1 MSRIKTIED
10 LLDVINEIDYPL
22 TVVRTGK
29 LIDEYI
35 YDTDNFFVV
44 IDTERLGEVVIF
56 DSLFVKVKNEEVSP
70 EWSDVEDLI
79 EALLKTAMRVK

>member
-10 LLDVINEIDYPL
+10 LLDVINEIEYPL
-22 TVVRTGK
+22 TVVKTGK
-29 LIDEYI
+29 LTDEYI
-35 YDTDNFFVV
+35 YDTDNLFVV

-70 EWSDVEDLI
+70 
-79 EALLKTAMRVK
+79 

>member
-10 LLDVINEIDYPL
+10 LLDVINEIEYPL
-22 TVVRTGK
+22 TVVKTGK
-29 LIDEYI
+29 LTHEYI
-35 YDTDNFFVV
+35 YDSDNFFVV

-79 EALLKTAMRVK
+79 EALLKTAMKVK

>member
-1 MSRIKTIED
+1 MYRIKTIED
-10 LLDVINEIDYPL
+10 LLDVINEIEYPL
-22 TVVRTGK
+22 TVVKTGK
-29 LIDEYI
+29 LTDEYI
-35 YDTDNFFVV
+35 YDSDNFFVL

-79 EALLKTAMRVK
+79 EALLKTAMKVK

>member
-10 LLDVINEIDYPL
+10 LLDVVNEIEYPL
-22 TVVRTGK
+22 TVVKTGK
-29 LIDEYI
+29 FTDEYI

-56 DSLFVKVKNEEVSP
+56 DSLFVKVKSEEVSP
-70 EWSDVEDLI
+70 EWTDVEDLI
-79 EALLKTAMRVK
+79 EALLKTAMKVK

>member
-10 LLDVINEIDYPL
+10 LLDVINEIEYPL
-22 TVVRTGK
+22 TVVKTGK
-29 LIDEYI
+29 LTDEYI
-35 YDTDNFFVV
+35 YDSDNFFVV

-70 EWSDVEDLI
+70 EWTDVEDLI
-79 EALLKTAMRVK
+79 EALLKTVMRVK

>member
-10 LLDVINEIDYPL
+10 LLVVINEIEYQL
-22 TVVRTGK
+22 TVVKTGK
-29 LIDEYI
+29 LTDEYI
-35 YDTDNFFVV
+35 YDSDNFFVV

>member
-10 LLDVINEIDYPL
+10 LLDVINEIEYPL
-22 TVVRTGK
+22 TVVKTGK
-29 LIDEYI
+29 LTDEYI

-79 EALLKTAMRVK
+79 EALLKTAMKVK

>member
-10 LLDVINEIDYPL
+10 LLDVINEIEYPL

-29 LIDEYI
+29 LTDEYI
-35 YDTDNFFVV
+35 YDSDNFFVV

>member
-10 LLDVINEIDYPL
+10 LLDVINEIEYPL
-22 TVVRTGK
+22 TVVKTGK
-29 LIDEYI
+29 LTDEYI
-35 YDTDNFFVV
+35 YDTDNFFVL

-79 EALLKTAMRVK
+79 EALLKTAMKVK

>member
-10 LLDVINEIDYPL
+10 LLDVINEIEYPL
-22 TVVRTGK
+22 TVVKTGK
-29 LIDEYI
+29 LTDEYI
-35 YDTDNFFVV
+35 YDSDNFFVV

-56 DSLFVKVKNEEVSP
+56 GSLFVKVKNEEVSP

-79 EALLKTAMRVK
+79 KALLKTAMKVK

>member
-1 MSRIKTIED
+1 MSRIKTVED
-10 LLDVINEIDYPL
+10 LLDVINEIEYPL
-22 TVVRTGK
+22 TVVKTGK
-29 LIDEYI
+29 LTDEYI

-70 EWSDVEDLI
+70 EWTDVEDLI
-79 EALLKTAMRVK
+79 EALLKTAMKVK

>member
-10 LLDVINEIDYPL
+10 LLDVINEIEYPL
-22 TVVRTGK
+22 TVVKTGK
-29 LIDEYI
+29 LTDEYI
-35 YDTDNFFVV
+35 YDSDNFFVV

-79 EALLKTAMRVK
+79 EALLKTAMKVK

>member
-1 MSRIKTIED
+1 MSSFKTIED
-10 LLDVINEIDYPL
+10 LLDVISEIEYPL
-22 TVVRTGK
+22 TVVKTGK
-29 LIDEYI
+29 LTDEYI
-35 YDTDNFFVV
+35 YDSDNFFVV

>member
-10 LLDVINEIDYPL
+10 LLDVINEIEYQL
-22 TVVRTGK
+22 TVVKTGK
-29 LIDEYI
+29 LTDEYI

-79 EALLKTAMRVK
+79 EALLKTAMKVK

>member
-10 LLDVINEIDYPL
+10 LLDVINEIEYPL
-22 TVVRTGK
+22 TVVKTGK
-29 LIDEYI
+29 LTDEYI
-35 YDTDNFFVV
+35 YDSDSFFVM

-79 EALLKTAMRVK
+79 EALLKTAMKVK

>member
-10 LLDVINEIDYPL
+10 LLDVINEIEYPL
-22 TVVRTGK
+22 TVVKTGK
-29 LIDEYI
+29 LTDEYI
-35 YDTDNFFVV
+35 YDSDNFFVV

-70 EWSDVEDLI
+70 DWTDVEDLI

>member
-10 LLDVINEIDYPL
+10 LLDVINEIEYPL
-22 TVVRTGK
+22 TVVKTGK
-29 LIDEYI
+29 LTDEYI
-35 YDTDNFFVV
+35 YDSDNLFVV

-70 EWSDVEDLI
+70 EWTDVEDLI

>member
-10 LLDVINEIDYPL
+10 LLDLLNEIEYPL
-22 TVVRTGK
+22 TVVKTGK
-29 LIDEYI
+29 LTDEYI
-35 YDTDNFFVV
+35 YDSDNFFVV

-79 EALLKTAMRVK
+79 EALLKAAMKVK

>member
-10 LLDVINEIDYPL
+10 LLDVINEIEYPL
-22 TVVRTGK
+22 TVVKTGK
-29 LIDEYI
+29 LTDEYI
-35 YDTDNFFVV
+35 YDSDNFFVV

-70 EWSDVEDLI
+70 EWYDVEDLI

>member
-10 LLDVINEIDYPL
+10 LLDVINEIEYQL
-22 TVVRTGK
+22 TVVKTGK
-29 LIDEYI
+29 LTDEYI
-35 YDTDNFFVV
+35 YDSDNFFVL

-79 EALLKTAMRVK
+79 EALLKTAMKVK

>member
-1 MSRIKTIED
+1 MNTSTIQ
-10 LLDVINEIDYPL
+10 IIS
-22 TVVRTGK
+22 
-29 LIDEYI
+29 
-35 YDTDNFFVV
+35 FV

-70 EWSDVEDLI
+70 EWTDVEDLI

>member
-10 LLDVINEIDYPL
+10 LLDVINEIEYQL
-22 TVVRTGK
+22 TVVKTGK
-29 LIDEYI
+29 LTDEYI
-35 YDTDNFFVV
+35 YDSDNFFVV

-70 EWSDVEDLI
+70 EWTDVEDLI

>member
-22 TVVRTGK
+22 TVVKTGK
-29 LIDEYI
+29 LTDEYI

-70 EWSDVEDLI
+70 EWTDVEDLI

>member
-10 LLDVINEIDYPL
+10 LLDVINEIEYPL
-22 TVVRTGK
+22 TVVKTGK
-29 LIDEYI
+29 LTDEYI

-44 IDTERLGEVVIF
+44 IDTERIGEVVIF

>member
-10 LLDVINEIDYPL
+10 LLDVINEIEYPL
-22 TVVRTGK
+22 TVVKTGK
-29 LIDEYI
+29 LTDEYI

-70 EWSDVEDLI
+70 EWTDVEDLI

>member
-10 LLDVINEIDYPL
+10 LLDVINDIEYPL
-22 TVVRTGK
+22 TVVKTGK
-29 LIDEYI
+29 LTDEYI

-79 EALLKTAMRVK
+79 EALLKTAMKVK

>member
-10 LLDVINEIDYPL
+10 LLDVINEIEYPL
-22 TVVRTGK
+22 TVVKTGK
-29 LIDEYI
+29 LTDEYI
-35 YDTDNFFVV
+35 YDTDNFFVM

-79 EALLKTAMRVK
+79 EALLKTAMKVK

>member
-10 LLDVINEIDYPL
+10 LLDVINEIEYPL
-22 TVVRTGK
+22 TVVKTGK
-29 LIDEYI
+29 LTDEYI

-79 EALLKTAMRVK
+79 ESLLKTAMKVK

>member
-10 LLDVINEIDYPL
+10 LLDVINEIEYPL
-22 TVVRTGK
+22 TVVKTGK
-29 LIDEYI
+29 LTDEYI

-44 IDTERLGEVVIF
+44 IDTERLGEVIIF

-79 EALLKTAMRVK
+79 EALLKTAMKVK

>member
-10 LLDVINEIDYPL
+10 LLDVINEIEYPL
-22 TVVRTGK
+22 TVVKTGK
-29 LIDEYI
+29 LTDEYI

-44 IDTERLGEVVIF
+44 IDTERLGEVVIL

-79 EALLKTAMRVK
+79 EALLKTAMKVK

>member
-10 LLDVINEIDYPL
+10 LLDVINEIEYPL
-22 TVVRTGK
+22 TMVKTGK
-29 LIDEYI
+29 LTDEYI

-79 EALLKTAMRVK
+79 EALLKTAMKVK

>member
-10 LLDVINEIDYPL
+10 LLDVINEIEYPL
-22 TVVRTGK
+22 TVVKTGK
-29 LIDEYI
+29 LTDEYI

-79 EALLKTAMRVK
+79 EELLKTAMKVK

>member
-1 MSRIKTIED
+1 MSSIKKIED
-10 LLDVINEIDYPL
+10 LLDVISEIEYPL
-22 TVVRTGK
+22 TVVKTGK
-29 LIDEYI
+29 LTDEYI

-44 IDTERLGEVVIF
+44 IDTERLGEVINF

>member
-10 LLDVINEIDYPL
+10 LLDVINEIEYPL
-22 TVVRTGK
+22 TVVKTGK
-29 LIDEYI
+29 LTDEYI
-35 YDTDNFFVV
+35 YDSDNFFVV

>member
-1 MSRIKTIED
+1 MSSIKKIED
-10 LLDVINEIDYPL
+10 LLDVINEIEYPL
-22 TVVRTGK
+22 TVVKTGK
-29 LIDEYI
+29 LTDEYI

-79 EALLKTAMRVK
+79 EALLKTAMKVK

>member
-10 LLDVINEIDYPL
+10 LLDVINEIEYPL
-22 TVVRTGK
+22 TVVKTGK
-29 LIDEYI
+29 LTDEYI

-70 EWSDVEDLI
+70 EWTDVEDLI
-79 EALLKTAMRVK
+79 EALLKTAMKVK

>member
-10 LLDVINEIDYPL
+10 LLDVINEIEYPL
-22 TVVRTGK
+22 TVVKTGK
-29 LIDEYI
+29 LTDEYI
-35 YDTDNFFVV
+35 YDKGNFFVV
-44 IDTERLGEVVIF
+44 IDTERLGEIVIF

-79 EALLKTAMRVK
+79 EALLKTSMKVK